1 MLTMDDA
8 QAIQPRDIL
17 ILADSNWPANL
28 QGYKI
33 GTVTIK
39 EPRPDSP
46 LFAKITI
53 QPSQD
58 LKRLADVSVVV
69 K

>member
-1 MLTMDDA
+1 V
-8 QAIQPRDIL
+8 IQPRDIL